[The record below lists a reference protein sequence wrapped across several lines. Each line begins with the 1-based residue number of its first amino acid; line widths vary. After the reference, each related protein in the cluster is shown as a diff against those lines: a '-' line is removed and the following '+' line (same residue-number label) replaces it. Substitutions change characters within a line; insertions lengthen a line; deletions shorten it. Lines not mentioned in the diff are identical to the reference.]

1 MKYIALLRGINVSGK
16 NLIKMDALKFS
27 LEKLNFKNIKTYI
40 QSGNIVFESEE
51 KTVSELSN
59 EIRQLILKDF
69 SLEVPVIVIESTEFE
84 EIVTS
89 NPFAKK
95 EDCDEKFMHLTFL
108 NEQIDVSKTS
118 LINEKL
124 GENEELVFGKRFVYL
139 YIPSGYGNTKLSNT
153 FIENKLKNVATTRNW
168 KTCNELLKMLR

>member
-1 MKYIALLRGINVSGK
+1 MYYIALLRGINVSGK
-16 NLIKMDALKFS
+16 NLIKMDALKSS
-27 LEKLNFKNIKTYI
+27 LEKLHFKNIKTYI

-51 KTVSELSN
+51 KAASELSN

-69 SLEVPVIVIESTEFE
+69 SFEVPVVVIESTEFE

-89 NPFAKK
+89 NPFANQ
-95 EDCDEKFMHLTFL
+95 ENRDEKFMHLTFL
-108 NEQIDVSKTS
+108 NEQIDVTKTS

-124 GENEELVFGKRFVYL
+124 GENEELVFGKRLVYL
-139 YIPSGYGNTKLSNT
+139 YLPSGYGNTKLSNT

-168 KTCNELLKMLR
+168 KTCNELLKMLH

>member
-16 NLIKMDALKFS
+16 NLIKMDALKSS
-27 LEKLNFKNIKTYI
+27 LEKLQFKSIKTYI

-69 SLEVPVIVIESTEFE
+69 SCEVPVLVIDSKEFE
-84 EIVTS
+84 EIVAA
-89 NPFAKK
+89 NPFIID
-95 EDCDEKFMHLTFL
+95 ENRDEKYMHLTFL
-108 NEQIDVSKTS
+108 NEQIDFSKTS
-118 LINEKL
+118 LINEKCA
-124 GENEELVFGKRFVYL
+124 EIEELVFGKRIVYL
-139 YIPSGYGNTKLSNT
+139 YLPVGYGNTKLSNT

-168 KTCNELLKMLR
+168 KTCIELSKMI